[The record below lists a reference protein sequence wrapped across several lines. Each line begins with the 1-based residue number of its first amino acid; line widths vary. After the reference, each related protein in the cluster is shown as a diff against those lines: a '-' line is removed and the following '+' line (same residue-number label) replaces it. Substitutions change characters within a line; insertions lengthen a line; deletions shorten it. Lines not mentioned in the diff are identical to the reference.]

1 MPNGKRLN
9 RNLPNGVMKVVSFE
23 DCSSSSICQKPELA
37 SSFEKCLAS
46 PI

>member
-9 RNLPNGVMKVVSFE
+9 RNLPNGIMKVVSFE